1 MVSQS
6 KIGVSTLTLLA
17 PYYKYLNKS
26 REKRPQHDIFAFVFL
41 SNLLWHKQF
50 IYTGPK
56 CLTRD
61 QYLHEGV
68 KLSYLL
74 FFPPTFFVSS

>member
-26 REKRPQHDIFAFVFL
+26 REKGPQHYIFAFVFL

-50 IYTGPK
+50 I
-56 CLTRD
+56 
-61 QYLHEGV
+61 
-68 KLSYLL
+68 
-74 FFPPTFFVSS
+74 